1 MLKRYGQGKYF
12 HRAVEVGETIYL
24 SGVTDHDYG
33 ADMRDQ
39 TRQVLEKIEALLKEL
54 GSDRSK
60 IVMATN
66 YITDMGLKDAM
77 NEAWVEFFAPGEL
90 PSRATI
96 GVADLGEGVLIE
108 TVCVAV
114 K

>member
-24 SGVTDHDYG
+24 PSVTAHHYG
-33 ADMRDQ
+33 ADTLEQAGQ
-39 TRQVLEKIEALLKEL
+39 TAEKIEALLKEL

-60 IVMATN
+60 IVMAN
-66 YITDMGLKDAM
+66 SYLTDMGPKDAM